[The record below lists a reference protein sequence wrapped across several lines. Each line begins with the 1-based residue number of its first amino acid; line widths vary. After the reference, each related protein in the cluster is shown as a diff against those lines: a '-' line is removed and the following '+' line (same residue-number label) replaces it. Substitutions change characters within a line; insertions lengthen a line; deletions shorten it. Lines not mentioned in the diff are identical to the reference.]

1 VPDDY
6 TCAER
11 LNVPLDRD
19 VMILA
24 ESGEVDR
31 RAMDRFRY
39 APISIVHLSQ
49 AIAKIAAWQTPMR
62 LNDTTRTYFE
72 RLATLSSPERVA
84 RCNGLMNH
92 AKATAIQE
100 HLAGAEPAHHSM
112 FPTSISPNMFECALS
127 L

>member
-1 VPDDY
+1 
-6 TCAER
+6 
-11 LNVPLDRD
+11 
-19 VMILA
+19 MILA

-84 RCNGLMNH
+84 VQRTNESRESHGDSGASRRRRAGPPFDVPYLDL
-92 AKATAIQE
+92 AKHVRVRAI
-100 HLAGAEPAHHSM
+100 AI
-112 FPTSISPNMFECALS
+112 T
-127 L
+127 